1 MSRNKKNWDNLVD
14 LRGQYVPLG
23 GKGGG
28 TGSKGLKGQKGLEGN
43 GIKGSKGQKGQKGQ
57 EGLAGV
63 KGDEGPAGTAAAAGV
78 NTDVQFN
85 IGGQLA
91 SGSNGTFQYNDGVSR
106 LSVENLSVLDEISL
120 STDTRNAQVN
130 IQAASV
136 MGASYNLFLPPTQ
149 ANGVPVIENDGL
161 GNLEWTDEIDSGTF

>member
-1 MSRNKKNWDNLVD
+1 MSRNKKNWDHLVD

-23 GKGGG
+23 KKGGI
-28 TGSKGLKGQKGLEGN
+28 GSKGLKGQKGLDGN
-43 GIKGSKGQKGQKGQ
+43 GIKGSKGQKGL

-63 KGDEGPAGTAAAAGV
+63 KGDQGPAGTAVAAGV

-149 ANGVPVIENDGL
+149 ANGVSVIENDGL

>member
-1 MSRNKKNWDNLVD
+1 MSRNKKNWDHLVD
-14 LRGQYVPLG
+14 YRGRYIPLG
-23 GKGGG
+23 QKGGIG
-28 TGSKGLKGQKGLEGN
+28 PKGLKGQKGLDGN
-43 GIKGSKGQKGQKGQ
+43 GVKGSKGQKGQ

-63 KGDEGPAGTAAAAGV
+63 KGDQGPAGTAVAAGV

-85 IGGQLA
+85 IGGQLSA
-91 SGSNGTFQYNDGVSR
+91 GSNGTFQYNDGVSR

-136 MGASYNLFLPPTQ
+136 MGATYNLFLPSNQ
-149 ANGVPVIENDGL
+149 ANGVSIIENDGL
-161 GNLEWTDEIDSGTF
+161 GNLEWTEEIDSGTF

>member
-1 MSRNKKNWDNLVD
+1 MSRNKKNWDHLVD
-14 LRGQYVPLG
+14 LRGQYIPLG
-23 GKGGG
+23 QKGGV
-28 TGSKGLKGQKGLEGN
+28 GSKGLKGQKGLDGD
-43 GIKGSKGQKGQKGQ
+43 GVKGSKGEKGQ

-63 KGDEGPAGTAAAAGV
+63 KGDQGPAGTAIAAGV
-78 NTDVQFN
+78 DTDVQFN
-85 IGGQLA
+85 VGGQLA
-91 SGSNGTFQYNDGVSR
+91 AGSNGTFQYNDGVSR

-149 ANGVPVIENDGL
+149 ANGVSVIENDGL

>member
-23 GKGGG
+23 KKGG
-28 TGSKGLKGQKGLEGN
+28 TGSKGLKGQKGLDGN
-43 GIKGSKGQKGQKGQ
+43 GIKGSKGEKGQ

-63 KGDEGPAGTAAAAGV
+63 KGDQGPAGTAVAAGV

-85 IGGQLA
+85 IGGQLSA
-91 SGSNGTFQYNDGVSR
+91 GSNGTFQYNDGVSR

-149 ANGVPVIENDGL
+149 ANGVSIIENDGL

>member
-1 MSRNKKNWDNLVD
+1 MSRNKKNWDHLVD

-23 GKGGG
+23 KKGG
-28 TGSKGLKGQKGLEGN
+28 TGSKGLKGQKGLDGN
-43 GIKGSKGQKGQKGQ
+43 GIKGSKGEKGQ

-63 KGDEGPAGTAAAAGV
+63 KGDQGPAGTAVAAGV

-85 IGGQLA
+85 IGGQLSA
-91 SGSNGTFQYNDGVSR
+91 GSNGTFQYNDGVSR

-149 ANGVPVIENDGL
+149 ANGVSVIENDGL

>member
-1 MSRNKKNWDNLVD
+1 MSRNKKNWDHLVD

-23 GKGGG
+23 KKGG
-28 TGSKGLKGQKGLEGN
+28 TGSKGLKGQKGLDGN
-43 GIKGSKGQKGQKGQ
+43 GIKGSKGQKGQ

-63 KGDEGPAGTAAAAGV
+63 KGDQGPAGTAVAARV
-78 NTDVQFN
+78 DTDVQFN
-85 IGGQLA
+85 IGGQLSA
-91 SGSNGTFQYNDGVSR
+91 GSNGTFQYNDGVSR

-149 ANGVPVIENDGL
+149 ANGVSVIENDGL

>member
-1 MSRNKKNWDNLVD
+1 MSRNKKNWDHLVD

-23 GKGGG
+23 KKGG
-28 TGSKGLKGQKGLEGN
+28 TGSKGLKGQKGLDGN
-43 GIKGSKGQKGQKGQ
+43 GIKGSKGEKGQ
-57 EGLAGV
+57 EGLAGI
-63 KGDEGPAGTAAAAGV
+63 KGDQGPAGTATAAGV

-91 SGSNGTFQYNDGVSR
+91 AGSNGTFQYNDGVSR

-149 ANGVPVIENDGL
+149 ANGVSVIENDGL

>member
-1 MSRNKKNWDNLVD
+1 MSRNKKNWDHLVD

-23 GKGGG
+23 KKGG
-28 TGSKGLKGQKGLEGN
+28 TGSKGLKGQKGLDGN
-43 GIKGSKGQKGQKGQ
+43 GIKGSKGQKGQ

-63 KGDEGPAGTAAAAGV
+63 KGDQGPAGTAVAAGV

-85 IGGQLA
+85 IGGQLSA
-91 SGSNGTFQYNDGVSR
+91 GSNGTFQYNDGVSR

-149 ANGVPVIENDGL
+149 ANGVSVIENDGL

>member
-1 MSRNKKNWDNLVD
+1 MSRNKKNWDHLVD

-23 GKGGG
+23 KKGGI
-28 TGSKGLKGQKGLEGN
+28 GSKGLKGQKGLDGN
-43 GIKGSKGQKGQKGQ
+43 GIKGSKGQKGL

-63 KGDEGPAGTAAAAGV
+63 KGDQGPAGTAVAAGV

-85 IGGQLA
+85 IGGQLSA
-91 SGSNGTFQYNDGVSR
+91 GSNGTFQYNDGVSR

-149 ANGVPVIENDGL
+149 ANGVSIIENDGL